1 MRNAPVPPSG
11 EDAVHPNGEAEPS
24 DLATLRT
31 MLVGPER
38 RRLAALQTRLDDP
51 DQRARDVAE
60 VLPHVLLQHAHD
72 PLFARS
78 LTPPLE
84 KALTASVRRDPRP
97 MAEALFPVMGPAIR
111 RAVTAALS
119 GMVDS
124 LNRTL
129 EQSLSWQSIQ
139 WRLEA
144 RRTGRSF
151 GEIVLLKTLVYR
163 VEQVLMIDRRA
174 GLLIQHVHHHGDTVQ
189 DAEMVS
195 GMLTAIRDFVQD
207 SFKVTDADSLESL
220 KVGDLSVWIEPGPF
234 VVLAAV
240 IRGAA
245 PREYRRVLQDAV
257 EEIHLRFGEP
267 LEAFD
272 GDTTPLNDARSVLE
286 GCLETRYRPEAQKP
300 RSRAGWILA
309 GAALTALVIWGGVS
323 YRANT
328 RWDRYLSALAAEP
341 GLVVVETSRAGG
353 RYVVTG
359 LRDPLARDP
368 RTLLSAASLSEDVV
382 DGRWS
387 PYYSLDPPLVL
398 ARADA
403 MLRPPAGTTLT
414 LENGVLASSGTSSA
428 EWVAE
433 AARLAPLVP
442 GVTRFDVARALEGVI
457 RHTVEAIESGAILF
471 AKGTASP
478 LGDQRTAIDQL
489 VADVR
494 TLAETAVAADARFR
508 LEVVGHTDADGPPQS
523 NDPLSRARAE
533 AIGAVLRPVAGANVT
548 LETRG
553 VGSAEPVALNRTEVD
568 NQRNRRV
575 VVKLVHASR
584 P

>member
-1 MRNAPVPPSG
+1 MRDAPVPPQG
-11 EDAVHPNGEAEPS
+11 EDTVHAKSEAEPS
-24 DLATLRT
+24 DLATLRA

-38 RRLAALQTRLDDP
+38 RRLAAIQTRLDDP
-51 DQRARDVAE
+51 DRRARDVAE
-60 VLPHVLLQHAHD
+60 VLPHVLLQHAQD
-72 PLFARS
+72 PHFARS

-84 KALTASVRRDPRP
+84 KALTASVRRAPRP

-111 RAVTAALS
+111 RAVATALS
-119 GMVDS
+119 GMVES

-151 GEIVLLKTLVYR
+151 GEVVLLKTLVYR

-174 GLLIQHVHHHGDTVQ
+174 GLLIQHVHRHGGDVQ
-189 DAEMVS
+189 DADMVS

-220 KVGDLSVWIEPGPF
+220 KVGDLSVWIEPGPLII
-234 VVLAAV
+234 LAAV

-257 EEIHLRFGEP
+257 EEIHLRFAEP
-267 LEAFD
+267 LDAFN
-272 GDTTPLNDARSVLE
+272 GDTTPFNDAQSVLE
-286 GCLETRYRPEAQKP
+286 GCLETRYRPDAQKP
-300 RSRAGWILA
+300 RSRAVWMVA
-309 GAALTALVIWGGVS
+309 GATVMALLVWAGLA
-323 YRANT
+323 YRANA
-328 RWDRYLSALAAEP
+328 RWDRYLSALGAEP

-359 LRDPLARDP
+359 LRDPLAREP

-382 DGRWS
+382 EGRWS

-398 ARADA
+398 ARAEA

-414 LENGVLASSGTSSA
+414 LDNGVLASSGNPPA
-428 EWVAE
+428 AWVAD

-442 GVTRFDVARALEGVI
+442 GVTRFDVPRALDQTV
-457 RHTVEAIESGAILF
+457 RHTIAAVESSTILF

-478 LGDQRTAIDQL
+478 LGDQRAAIDQL

-494 TLAETAVAADARFR
+494 TLAETAVAADVRYR
-508 LEVVGHTDADGPPQS
+508 LDVVGHTDAD
-523 NDPLSRARAE
+523 
-533 AIGAVLRPVAGANVT
+533 
-548 LETRG
+548 
-553 VGSAEPVALNRTEVD
+553 
-568 NQRNRRV
+568 
-575 VVKLVHASR
+575 
-584 P
+584 